1 MWVTVTNV
9 AEALAAREAGADG
22 LVVQGTEAGGHRG
35 GFVDDGSDEGG
46 IGLLALLRLVARAT
60 PLPLI
65 ATGGIAD
72 GAGLA
77 AVLCAGAS
85 AAQIGTALMLA
96 PEAGTADAQRSAA
109 RRAPADAGDPG
120 VHRPSGAGDRQPVH
134 GRARRAPRRSPTR
147 RSIT

>member
-1 MWVTVTNV
+1 MGHGHERGRGAGGARGRRGRLV
-9 AEALAAREAGADG
+9 A
-22 LVVQGTEAGGHRG
+22 QGSEAGGHRG

-46 IGLLALLRLVARAT
+46 IGLLALLRVIARAT
-60 PLPLI
+60 TLPLI

-96 PEAGTADAQRSAA
+96 PEAGTPTPSGKPSPNVV
-109 RRAPADAGDPG
+109 RRA
-120 VHRPSGAGDRQPVH
+120 
-134 GRARRAPRRSPTR
+134 
-147 RSIT
+147 